1 MFTRRTGNPD
11 GELLGMD
18 LLRLALERA
27 GNRHEAVEVIV
38 QLLER
43 HGQGGAC
50 SYERPKFTY
59 DNSYL
64 IADPAGAIVL
74 ETLLAVD
81 RGAQQDRV
89 VGGSWLIAQRMADD
103 LGDVVRLGVTV
114 QQIDHGADPAVILR
128 DGERIGAD
136 RVIVALPPTLAGRL
150 DYAPALPQWRDQ
162 LTQRTP
168 AGSVAKTF
176 AVYDRPFWRD
186 AGLNGQVASDRGPV
200 KVAFDVSPPNTE
212 IGVLLGFVEGGEARR
227 WARLTEAERRRTVID
242 SLVRYFGAAAAH
254 PIEYVEKD
262 WSTEQFTR
270 GCYGAHF
277 APGVWTSYGEALREP
292 IGPLYWAGAEYAT
305 DWNGYMEGAV
315 RAGERTADLISS
327 DTR

>member
-1 MFTRRTGNPD
+1 
-11 GELLGMD
+11 MD